1 MYNYSKLLGLM
12 REKGITQEELAKQ
25 IGISS
30 TTLNKRLKNNSQ
42 FQQDEMK
49 KILSTLGLTI
59 EDVVPIFYTQQLAF
73 SQVEKE
79 QVNEKVKI

>member
-12 REKGITQEELAKQ
+12 REKGITQEELAKR

-49 KILSTLGLTI
+49 EILSTLGLTI
-59 EDVVPIFYTQQLAF
+59 EDVVPIFYA
-73 SQVEKE
+73 
-79 QVNEKVKI
+79 N

>member
-12 REKGITQEELAKQ
+12 REKGITQEELAKK

-59 EDVVPIFYTQQLAF
+59 EDVVPIFYTQ
-73 SQVEKE
+73 
-79 QVNEKVKI
+79 

>member
-12 REKGITQEELAKQ
+12 REKGITQEELAKK

-42 FQQDEMK
+42 FQQDEMR

-59 EDVVPIFYTQQLAF
+59 EDVVPIFYAQ
-73 SQVEKE
+73 
-79 QVNEKVKI
+79 